1 MAGNTPTTRPN
12 RGWALMD
19 DPGILDTLETWET
32 HLTDIEKM
40 PPGASRDDAIKRA
53 KTVIAEKK
61 ATRAKGALD

>member
-1 MAGNTPTTRPN
+1 
-12 RGWALMD
+12 MD